1 MTDFD
6 ELSDLDDLDEDIRQ
20 SIIKQPI
27 DNSNTRNN
35 KDNDSDSDN
44 SSIGAPPSDD
54 ESDPDE
60 MYKVRSFIFNNLL
73 FKFVCMF
80 MYFQWTCYKDQ
91 HFGYETGASGE
102 RDGLVGEAARHEFGV
117 ARRLAENA
125 RTQRQISLL

>member
-80 MYFQWTCYKDQ
+80 MYFQ
-91 HFGYETGASGE
+91 
-102 RDGLVGEAARHEFGV
+102 
-117 ARRLAENA
+117 
-125 RTQRQISLL
+125 